1 MEAEG
6 VDRIF
11 AMPVFISP
19 SSHTKEDLPNILGH
33 KYNPATLHD
42 LIEEGTTLVSLKVPV
57 VLGPTLIYSD
67 VISRVC

>member
-19 SSHTKEDLPNILGH
+19 SSHTKGDLPNILGH

-42 LIEEGTTLVSLKVPV
+42 LIEEGTTL
-57 VLGPTLIYSD
+57 
-67 VISRVC
+67 